1 MVKFYL
7 VVYNVL
13 SALGWSYVLLGTI
26 VTLLD
31 SDWARSSNQP
41 IVILASKLASLLP
54 QATTKVIRPR
64 AYRWLENYL
73 PVFIVDVVRRATNV
87 YSRIGIQTAIIQ
99 SFASLEILHALF
111 GWVGSSPITTGVQVW
126 TRLEAV
132 WGIAY
137 LFPQVPFLLPSVQF

>member
-41 IVILASKLASLLP
+41 IVILASKLAALLP

-64 AYRWLENYL
+64 AYRWQ
-73 PVFIVDVVRRATNV
+73 IGRAHV
-87 YSRIGIQTAIIQ
+87 
-99 SFASLEILHALF
+99 
-111 GWVGSSPITTGVQVW
+111 
-126 TRLEAV
+126 
-132 WGIAY
+132 
-137 LFPQVPFLLPSVQF
+137 